1 MKWKKLMVGLL
12 TCATLL
18 SLSACGNQESNTPN
32 SGPPSSGP
40 SSGVSEPGQS
50 GTTPVSTE
58 LRVGM
63 PGPIGSYRY
72 GHTACSTDSLIWEV
86 YDAIIF
92 TDPLTMDFA
101 SEVLDFHYEDDYT
114 LVLEVKDGVLFTDG
128 TQLTGED
135 ILFSIQCHTDPEYAS
150 SFASKLNVF
159 DFDKSYVSDDGMTVY
174 LITDEV
180 DATAL
185 ANLAIPIYSKTWCE
199 ERGWEHDDWYN
210 APNGTGPYTVSETTV
225 GLSSTVVLKDEVKN
239 GTYWNGDF
247 QTGIETVTVTHY
259 DDKSVM
265 FIDLENGDID
275 LALQIDAADYDR
287 IEADGLTHLTGVL
300 KPYDDV
306 QILTFDIDDGPTQD
320 MNLRAAICHGVNWSD
335 VALAA
340 WESYGQPASSI
351 LASTMGEMYCDVGNY
366 EYDPELA
373 QEYAD
378 KVTGSK
384 EVEICIFSDNLYVQE
399 CEVIRAYLEQIGITL
414 KVTTTDM
421 ATYFANCAA
430 GTGDLDFIRYPNGNF
445 TYEPYLC
452 LYKFEPTST
461 YPNQNLGSDSVIS
474 NLLVSARQT
483 QDRSARAKL
492 YAEVQQYMKDNYYA
506 APIAEI
512 YGGYAYNNTR
522 WAGADIIAINAANL
536 RYVYCLY
543 Q

>member
-1 MKWKKLMVGLL
+1 MKWKKLLAGLL

-18 SLSACGNQESNTPN
+18 SLSACGNQGSDTPASN
-32 SGPPSSGP
+32 SPSSD
-40 SSGVSEPGQS
+40 SNSGVSEPSQS

-58 LRVGM
+58 LRVGL
-63 PGPIGSYRY
+63 PGPIGSFRY
-72 GHTACSTDSLIWEV
+72 GHTACTTDSLIWEV

-92 TDPLTMDFA
+92 TDPLTMDFT
-101 SEVLDFHYEDDYT
+101 SEVLDFQYEDDYT

-135 ILFSIQCHTDPEYAS
+135 ILFSIQCHTEPEYAS
-150 SFASKLNVF
+150 NYASKLNVF
-159 DFDKSYVSDDGMTVY
+159 NFDKSYVSDDGMTVY

-180 DATAL
+180 DATTL
-185 ANLAIPIYSKTWCE
+185 ANLAIPIYSKAWCE

-225 GLSSTVVLKDEVKN
+225 GLSSTVVLKDEVKD
-239 GTYWNGDF
+239 GSYWNDNF
-247 QTGIETVTVTHY
+247 QTDIETVTVTHY

-275 LALQIDAADYDR
+275 IALQIDAADYDR
-287 IEADGLTHLTGVL
+287 IETDGLTHLTGVMQ
-300 KPYDDV
+300 PYDDV

-320 MNLRAAICHGVNWSD
+320 INLRAAICYGVNWSD

-351 LASTMGEMYCDVGNY
+351 LASTMGEMYYDVGGY

-414 KVTTTDM
+414 IVTTTDQ

-430 GTGDLDFIRYPNGNF
+430 GTGELDFIRYPNGNF

-452 LYKFEPTST
+452 LYKFEATST
-461 YPNQNLGSDSVIS
+461 YPNQNLGSDSIIS

-483 QDRSARAKL
+483 QDRSARAEL
-492 YAEVQQYMKDNYYA
+492 YAEIQQYMKDNYYA
-506 APIAEI
+506 VPIAEI

-522 WAGADIIAINAANL
+522 WAGANIIAINAANL
-536 RYVYCLY
+536 RYVDCLY